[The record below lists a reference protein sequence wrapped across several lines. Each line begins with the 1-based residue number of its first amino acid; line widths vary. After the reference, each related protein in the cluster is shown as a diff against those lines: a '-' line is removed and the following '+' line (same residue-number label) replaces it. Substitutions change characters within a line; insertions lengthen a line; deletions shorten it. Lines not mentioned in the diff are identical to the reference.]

1 MTVLCVL
8 VIIAFI
14 LLSLRYPWWF
24 PRTWHSMPVIMYHHA
39 GTPPMDD
46 PPTQKQIDEELTYLE
61 PATMEAQ
68 IQKIR
73 AMGFNFINLDDLAQE
88 KLPPHPL
95 MLTFDDGHQDNF
107 TVVFPLLQKY
117 QAKATIFL
125 STDYIDHDPTY
136 LTWEQVKLMDQSPLI
151 NFGSHTCSHT
161 RLRHLPN
168 DRIVYE
174 LTASKRLIEEK
185 LGHEINA
192 FAYPY
197 GSGAYDQRI
206 RSQVLAAGY
215 RYDFSTRPGRAS
227 LPLSSRRP
235 IARIYPKRYQTA
247 ADFTAQ
253 LRWGRRRI
261 C

>member
-1 MTVLCVL
+1 MILLISIFLLAL
-8 VIIAFI
+8 VA
-14 LLSLRYPWWF
+14 LSLRYPWWF
-24 PRTWHSMPVIMYHHA
+24 PRHWHSMPVIMYHHA
-39 GTPPMDD
+39 GTPPMDN

-61 PATMEAQ
+61 PVVLEAQ
-68 IQKIR
+68 LQKIK
-73 AMGFNFINLDDLAQE
+73 ALGLNFINLTDLAQ
-88 KLPPHPL
+88 KNLPPRPI

-125 STDYIDHDPTY
+125 ATDFIDHDPTY
-136 LTWEQVKLMDQSPLI
+136 LTWAQVKTMGQSPLI

-161 RLRHLPN
+161 RLRHVS
-168 DRIVYE
+168 DAQIAYE
-174 LTASKRLIEEK
+174 LRESKRLIEMH
-185 LGHEINA
+185 LGHPINA

-197 GSGAYDQRI
+197 GSGAYDRRV

-215 RYDFSTRPGRAS
+215 CYDFSTRPGRAS

-235 IARIYPKRYQTA
+235 IARIYPKRYQPA

-253 LRWGRRRI
+253 LRWGHGRI